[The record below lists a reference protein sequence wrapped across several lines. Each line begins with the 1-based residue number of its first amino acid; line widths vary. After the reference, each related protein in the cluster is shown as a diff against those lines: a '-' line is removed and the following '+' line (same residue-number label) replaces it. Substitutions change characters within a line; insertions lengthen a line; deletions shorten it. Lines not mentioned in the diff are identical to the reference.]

1 MLRGAP
7 VVESR
12 VMRVSAEALHQN
24 RHFPFTRRT
33 TPVSQLA
40 SQSLNV
46 INKALLN
53 QLVVAL
59 RLFHFFALRL
69 ISNTSQKE
77 RNLRAV
83 QQDDEIALL
92 RGPGTQSIQPA
103 IENEAAPFN
112 ARRQA
117 RALEPLIGFGAV
129 VITCRRRTQD
139 VLLRSRDVAVVS
151 LNMEPQPLFVFEL
164 TLGRMRPLIKVVDSL
179 EEPDPV

>member
-1 MLRGAP
+1 M
-7 VVESR
+7 
-12 VMRVSAEALHQN
+12 
-24 RHFPFTRRT
+24 
-33 TPVSQLA
+33 
-40 SQSLNV
+40 
-46 INKALLN
+46 
-53 QLVVAL
+53 
-59 RLFHFFALRL
+59 
-69 ISNTSQKE
+69 
-77 RNLRAV
+77 
-83 QQDDEIALL
+83 
-92 RGPGTQSIQPA
+92 
-103 IENEAAPFN
+103 ENEAAPFN